1 MGFAKEVEGIKEK
14 ADTYFVYRVR
24 LWHCEGS
31 SLSGD

>member
-24 LWHCEGS
+24 L
-31 SLSGD
+31 